1 LPPAWRRDIPAFSGS
16 RLHPVLDLER
26 LSMAALP
33 PGFLD
38 EARAIIGDADV
49 LTGAEAIAPFLV
61 ETRGLHH
68 GHAEAV
74 FQPRSTAAVSGLM
87 RLAHRAGVP
96 VVALGGNTGL
106 VGGGVPFG
114 GIVISLAKLNQV
126 RRVDPANATVVVE
139 AGVILQRVQD
149 VAREAGFLFPLSLG
163 SEGSCTIGGN
173 ISTNAG
179 GTGVL
184 RYGNTRDLVLGI
196 EAVMP
201 DGEIL
206 NGLSGLRKDNSGY
219 DLKHLF
225 IGSEGTLGIVTAAVL
240 KLFPLP
246 RSRITAF
253 IGAATVHKI
262 VDLFE
267 RLRAVAGE
275 RLTTFEFMP
284 RFGLELV
291 LRHGANTRDPLA
303 GVHLFYAMVELTS
316 PEQDAPLDA
325 LLTEV
330 LETALEAGEIEDATL
345 AVSEAQAGDFWR
357 LRELLSECQK
367 YEGGSIKHDVS
378 VPISAVADFIAET
391 SVRCEAEMPGLRV
404 CAFGHIGDGNIH
416 FNLSQPVGMEKSAFL
431 AEWHHFNTLVHDAV
445 HARGGSIA
453 AEHGVGLNKRDELLV
468 YKDPVAL
475 AVMARIKQ
483 ALDPENLLNP
493 GKVIRIGNALPVFKP
508 GA

>member
-1 LPPAWRRDIPAFSGS
+1 MTMSPRGPYSGLPA
-16 RLHPVLDLER
+16 
-26 LSMAALP
+26 
-33 PGFLD
+33 GFL
-38 EARAIIGDADV
+38 EQARGILGDADL
-49 LTGAEAIAPFLV
+49 LTDAGAVAPFLV
-61 ETRGLHH
+61 EARGLHQ

-74 FQPRSTAAVSGLM
+74 FQPRSTAAVSALM
-87 RLAHRAGVP
+87 RLAHQAGVP
-96 VVALGGNTGL
+96 VVAIGGNTGL

-114 GIVISLAKLNQV
+114 GIVISLGKLNQV
-126 RRVDPANATVVVE
+126 RKVDPANATVTVE
-139 AGVILQRVQD
+139 AGVVLQHVQD

-246 RSRITAF
+246 RSRVTAF
-253 IGAATVHKI
+253 IGAASVHKV

-275 RLTTFEFMP
+275 RLTTFEFLP

-291 LRHGANTRDPLA
+291 LRHAANTRDPLGEA
-303 GVHLFYAMVELTS
+303 HLFYAMVELTS

-325 LLTEV
+325 LLAAV
-330 LETALEAGEIEDATL
+330 LETALEAEEIEDATL
-345 AVSEAQAGDFWR
+345 AASEAQARDFWR

-378 VPISAVADFIAET
+378 VPISAVADFVAET
-391 SVRCEAEMPGLRV
+391 TALCLAEMLDIRV

-416 FNLSQPVGMEKSAFL
+416 FNLSQPVEMDKQAFL
-431 AEWHHFNTLVHDAV
+431 AEWHRFNTLVHDAV
-445 HARGGSIA
+445 HACGGSIA

-475 AVMARIKQ
+475 AVMTRIKQ

-493 GKVIRIGNALPVFKP
+493 GKVVRIGSALPEFKP
-508 GA
+508 GV

>member
-1 LPPAWRRDIPAFSGS
+1 
-16 RLHPVLDLER
+16 
-26 LSMAALP
+26 MASLP
-33 PGFLD
+33 PGFL
-38 EARAIIGDADV
+38 EQARAIVGEGDV
-49 LTGAEAIAPFLV
+49 LTEPDAIAPFLV
-61 ETRGLHH
+61 ETRGLHR
-68 GHAEAV
+68 GSAEAV
-74 FQPRSTAAVSGLM
+74 FQPRSTAEVSRLM
-87 RLAHRAGVP
+87 RLAHQAGVP
-96 VVALGGNTGL
+96 VVAIGGNTGL

-114 GIVISLAKLNQV
+114 GIVISLGKLN
-126 RRVDPANATVVVE
+126 RIRKADPANATITVE
-139 AGVILQRVQD
+139 AGVILQQVQQS
-149 VAREAGFLFPLSLG
+149 AREAGFLFPLSLG

-201 DGEIL
+201 DGDIL

-246 RSRITAF
+246 HSRATAF
-253 IGAATVHKI
+253 VGAASVHKI

-275 RLTTFEFMP
+275 RLTAFEFMP

-291 LRHGANTRDPLA
+291 LRHAPNTRDPLA
-303 GVHLFYAMVELTS
+303 GAHLFYALVELTS
-316 PEQDAPLDA
+316 PELDAPLDA
-325 LLTEV
+325 LLMQV
-330 LETALEAGEIEDATL
+330 LETALEADEIEDATL
-345 AVSEAQAGDFWR
+345 AASEAQGSDFWR

-378 VPISAVADFIAET
+378 VPISAVADFVAET
-391 SVRCEAEMPGLRV
+391 STRCVAEMPGIRV

-416 FNLSQPVGMEKSAFL
+416 FNLSQPVGMEKPAFL
-431 AEWHHFNTLVHDAV
+431 SEWHRFNTLVHDAV
-445 HARGGSIA
+445 HEREGSIA

-475 AVMARIKQ
+475 AVMARIKK

-493 GKVIRIGNALPVFKP
+493 GKVVRIGDALPQFKP